1 MKAKDKIR
9 EIIDN
14 IKGEK
19 NSQRIKTTE
28 NLKENIQK
36 TKMSRSELIDKLLN
50 EPDYGKRVALIH
62 DQLEGNIASQ
72 MAFGEAVEK
81 MREHLHAEQGQT
93 REEFEKGLRE
103 SAVKLFDSQVDE
115 LSKMNDNERVSYYN
129 KHNIS
134 LINRAFYEEY
144 VEKKIAE
151 AGDVN
156 PEEQAEAEAIKQK
169 EQKAKDDQ
177 DYFDIIECGQNPP
190 GPNYITAEEAIAM
203 DKADEGMGTE

>member
-1 MKAKDKIR
+1 MGKKED
-9 EIIDN
+9 
-14 IKGEK
+14 
-19 NSQRIKTTE
+19 KTTE
-28 NLKENIQK
+28 NLKENTQK

-72 MAFGEAVEK
+72 MAFEEAVEK

-93 REEFEKGLRE
+93 KEQFEKGLRE

-115 LSKMNDNERVSYYN
+115 LSKLNGDKRVSWYN
-129 KHNIS
+129 KNNIS

-156 PEEQAEAEAIKQK
+156 PEEQAEAEAEAIKQK

-190 GPNYITAEEAIAM
+190 GPNYISAEESIAM
-203 DKADEGMGTE
+203 DKADEGMETE

>member
-1 MKAKDKIR
+1 MNINSILKSKTLAELLDAIDDFCRNSFIR
-9 EIIDN
+9 ENDDEIM
-14 IKGEK
+14 
-19 NSQRIKTTE
+19 
-28 NLKENIQK
+28 NLKEQVDEITDNDYIVMLSAYMCAAEDGDEVIEALYEFVSNCK
-36 TKMSRSELIDKLLN
+36 GFV
-50 EPDYGKRVALIH
+50 EPDEDLTQQVTK
-62 DQLEGNIASQ
+62 
-72 MAFGEAVEK
+72 
-81 MREHLHAEQGQT
+81 
-93 REEFEKGLRE
+93 EEFEEGLRK
-103 SAVKLFDSQVDE
+103 SAVNMFDSQVDE
-115 LSKMNDNERVSYYN
+115 LSKMNINERVSYYN

-156 PEEQAEAEAIKQK
+156 PEEQAEAIKQK

-190 GPNYITAEEAIAM
+190 GPNYISAEEAIAM